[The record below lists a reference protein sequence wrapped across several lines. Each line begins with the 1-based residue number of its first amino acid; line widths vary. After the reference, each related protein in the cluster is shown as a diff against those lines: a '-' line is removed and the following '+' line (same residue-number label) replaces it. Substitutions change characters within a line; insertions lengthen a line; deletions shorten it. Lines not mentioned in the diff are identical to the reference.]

1 MRDMAFVISFSS
13 TTFNTAGER
22 PNPINPIAGES
33 VLNWLRS
40 ELVKAGYQA
49 TEPGTEDWGWY
60 VDVTSADAS
69 YMVGASA
76 DASEPAERVD
86 WVIQVERVRS
96 LKERLLGRNLLTS
109 DDPLCVLIERL
120 VRDDENNQ
128 DITVARAR

>member
-1 MRDMAFVISFSS
+1 MAFVISFSS
-13 TTFNTAGER
+13 TTFDIAGER

-40 ELVKAGYQA
+40 ELVKANYQV
-49 TEPGTEDWGWY
+49 TQPSTEDWGWY
-60 VDVTSADAS
+60 VDVSSADAS

-96 LKERLLGRNLLTS
+96 LKERLLGRSLLAA
-109 DDPLCVLIERL
+109 DDPLCVLIERF
-120 VRDDENNQ
+120 VRADADNH
-128 DITVARAR
+128 DVTVEREPR